1 MRKQRGDNEGPM
13 PSMNTGDKMRNKLD
27 DGDKECVFKRGGR
40 CSTHNCMSKKYVENR
55 QVWTKKKN
63 GNHGYFTRK
72 QTKYVCQIETGSKSN
87 I

>member
-1 MRKQRGDNEGPM
+1 MM
-13 PSMNTGDKMRNKLD
+13 WTMN
-27 DGDKECVFKRGGR
+27 VFSNVVVR

-72 QTKYVCQIETGSKSN
+72 QTKYVCQFETGAKSN
-87 I
+87 IQNGSDRVGPWTKEQDQDLDDRYQ